1 MTQKDP
7 KWLQMTLYVSN
18 KSTKVIWD
26 HLESWGNKISYIINL
41 QCLLSLFWHGF
52 IKNLNLCEVVNCARY
67 FWFIAFACFSPV
79 FEHFICQSSTNIS
92 LTFKDFLLTTFHLFN
107 ELVTTDIYPDEW
119 ATMRII
125 ANEILLKTLQVLIT
139 YILLLSFC

>member
-1 MTQKDP
+1 MNI
-7 KWLQMTLYVSN
+7 L
-18 KSTKVIWD
+18 
-26 HLESWGNKISYIINL
+26 
-41 QCLLSLFWHGF
+41 
-52 IKNLNLCEVVNCARY
+52 
-67 FWFIAFACFSPV
+67 ACFSPV

-139 YILLLSFC
+139 YILLSPFCWIPSLWIVFCKYVLQSIFLYHFTNFSWMISWFSFSVTEIKLGKCNTFILRNTVSFWDIFK

>member
-1 MTQKDP
+1 MIV
-7 KWLQMTLYVSN
+7 LYLAYFS
-18 KSTKVIWD
+18 
-26 HLESWGNKISYIINL
+26 KI
-41 QCLLSLFWHGF
+41 
-52 IKNLNLCEVVNCARY
+52 
-67 FWFIAFACFSPV
+67 
-79 FEHFICQSSTNIS
+79 FEYFICQSSTNIS

-139 YILLLSFC
+139 YILLLLSSQLINMNTFENMFYSQFFWRKFFGLVTRLHFFFE